1 MAYPKKI
8 IEKAI
13 NMYSETRD
21 IELVIKEFGSI
32 KRSTIEKWLN
42 ISVRMFEVVFK
53 SLREATGKKQNT
65 LFKDLFDCQMDDAI
79 ISKYIGAE
87 GNCNPCNLY
96 DEKLANHYYEK
107 LKNTKSLQSASKK
120 KIRELYN
127 ILEYNKP
134 IFDEEFLNEI
144 REYYSKPDT
153 RYLLYYT
160 ALIYAMRNENP
171 ILKFPSDS
179 DDNENSEM
187 INNENSIINPITI
200 SKGNDSIE
208 VFIANELTYTKLIEI
223 IQESLGISK
232 YDAVTLTIP
241 DKQLQW
247 EDAPN
252 DHTVHFLNSYKEEI
266 DASDNVLEILKTIS
280 KNCSDLDD
288 YFKVDRLRKSV
299 VQIYTYQYHLCFEK
313 IFRKL
318 FNNANDETIYKILHN
333 FLFKICRKC
342 DSYDNMKDKVNE
354 VLNYLDNQQET
365 SGYELLIEEMAICF
379 YKLSSFV
386 LLSERDT
393 IKPNFSLT
401 PLTINEY
408 DEIERIVDEVTEC
421 TDKKEKIRKYSRLHK
436 RLRNKTSEYI
446 NVVCNECY
454 KDFFRLVNDVNIQD
468 ELILVE
474 DPEQEESLKEEILA
488 LYYLIYSNVKYKLYR
503 GYKRIES
510 NAGIMRNSLFDRV
523 IVMDYLK
530 EGVDKEKAFRYL
542 KTNNEHSD
550 FILRLANENDITSII
565 KLNNPPKPY
574 RRAIYVKSDD
584 DEIRAAINEKS
595 VWVIEEQN
603 DNERNIACV
612 AIIISSKM
620 MGFNSTDLNKNYEIK
635 YYGKE
640 NPDANYLD
648 FDSVLVNDGRS
659 GVNTRSYRGYG
670 FQRLCLVL
678 AEELA
683 KERDCDYIC
692 ATVSTFNGPSKRN
705 FALNGYH
712 VADNAVYPLKDGNSS
727 FYDYITNPDT
737 PEEEKIENEAK
748 VEREIEKY
756 GSILDGLKIDR
767 DRYREDKDVPRDF
780 VVLKLK

>member
-1 MAYPKKI
+1 MSNGSTIVMFKLIFERLKNASHHYNQVMANVVFYNELFYDINSVGEEAKSVSDYIKGKRPFKLSSRGRRGNDIGVVDINTIKSVI
-8 IEKAI
+8 YKDGKWNIDVDSNVGCIQEIFEINSKAI
-13 NMYSETRD
+13 GGILSSAFVE
-21 IELVIKEFGSI
+21 IERKCCEE
-32 KRSTIEKWLN
+32 KR
-42 ISVRMFEVVFK
+42 
-53 SLREATGKKQNT
+53 
-65 LFKDLFDCQMDDAI
+65 
-79 ISKYIGAE
+79 
-87 GNCNPCNLY
+87 Y
-96 DEKLANHYYEK
+96 DEFFYRA
-107 LKNTKSLQSASKK
+107 
-120 KIRELYN
+120 
-127 ILEYNKP
+127 
-134 IFDEEFLNEI
+134 FNEI
-144 REYYSKPDT
+144 RSYHSEDSGEIDEILRLRLSIPISEQNKI
-153 RYLLYYT
+153 T
-160 ALIYAMRNENP
+160 AVTTISDNAKFTYNDLI
-171 ILKFPSDS
+171 
-179 DDNENSEM
+179 
-187 INNENSIINPITI
+187 SII
-200 SKGNDSIE
+200 S
-208 VFIANELTYTKLIEI
+208 EI
-223 IQESLGISK
+223 LQMDN
-232 YDAVTLTIP
+232 YCAVTLTIP

-247 EDAPN
+247 EDISN

-266 DASDNVLEILKTIS
+266 DTSYNVLETLKTIS
-280 KNCSDLDD
+280 STCPDLDD
-288 YFKVDRLRKSV
+288 YLKADRLRKSV
-299 VQIYTYQYHLCFEK
+299 AQIYTYQYHLCFEK
-313 IFRKL
+313 AFRKL
-318 FNNANDETIYKILHN
+318 FNGVDDRTIYEKLHN
-333 FLFKICRKC
+333 LLFEICHKC
-342 DSYDNMKDKVNE
+342 DSYDNMKDKINE

-365 SGYELLIEEMAICF
+365 FGYELLIEEMAICF

-393 IKPNFSLT
+393 IKPKFSLT

-408 DEIERIVDEVTEC
+408 EEIEKVIDEVTEC
-421 TDKKEKIRKYSRLHK
+421 TDKKEKIKKYSRLHK

-446 NVVCNECY
+446 NVVCNGCY
-454 KDFFRLVNDVNIQD
+454 VDFFRLVNDVNIQD
-468 ELILVE
+468 EVIFVE
-474 DPEQEESLKEEILA
+474 DQEQDDLLRVDILN

-503 GYKRIES
+503 GYKQIES

-530 EGVDKEKAFRYL
+530 EGMDKEKEFRYL

-550 FILRLANENDITSII
+550 FILRLANKNDITSII

-595 VWVIEEQN
+595 VWVIEEKN
-603 DNERNIACV
+603 NNERIIACV

-620 MGFNSTDLNKNYEIK
+620 TGFNSTDLNKNYEIK

-659 GVNTRSYRGYG
+659 GVNIRSYRGYG

-737 PEEEKIENEAK
+737 PEEEKTKNAAK

-756 GSILDGLKIDR
+756 GSILDSLKIDR